1 MGDTSFLDELKGWM
15 YENGAL
21 MYLLLEHDDSLLR
34 ANGRPVRT
42 LADILQLDAASP
54 STEHV
59 FPQEPTFD
67 FPNRGF
73 TSAEDY
79 GRKIQQIGNLTL
91 LEGGINTRCRN
102 KTPEQK
108 VSEDRLY
115 KDSAF
120 EATKALAAAA
130 QNRGNSFTAA
140 DVVARTAELANYC
153 VRRWPLWT

>member
-1 MGDTSFLDELKGWM
+1 M
-15 YENGAL
+15 YA
-21 MYLLLEHDDSLLR
+21 LLEHDDSLLM
-34 ANGRPVRT
+34 ATGRPGRT
-42 LADILQLDAASP
+42 LGDLLQLDAANP

-59 FPQEPTFD
+59 FSQEPTFD

-73 TSAEDY
+73 ASTEDY
-79 GRKIQQIGNLTL
+79 AKKIQQMGNLTL

-115 KDSAF
+115 KVSAF

-130 QNRGNSFTAA
+130 QNRGNTFTAA
-140 DVVARTAELANYC
+140 DVVARTEELATYC